1 MRTPMSEI
9 LDLALTQAI
18 EHYIEMEPELAYDA
32 IVDEWPEQI
41 AIILVEF
48 LFRTTCGACNRGTD
62 FVQVPRQQ
70 GDTMYIVPLCSCK
83 WEGQ

>member
-18 EHYIEMEPELAYDA
+18 ERYMEMEPEAVYDA
-32 IVDEWPEQI
+32 IVDEWPEQM

-48 LFRTTCGACNRGTD
+48 FFKTTCGTCNGMPD
-62 FVQVPRQQ
+62 FVQIPREH

-83 WEGQ
+83 WGDQ